1 MWNSSEKKRI
11 IRRDLLLLFPQPL
24 CVFQERCDEKLGRSS
39 EKGRTIRPHL
49 MKMNASLARNLP
61 TNHTVEARGASYGI
75 KPELLRTSA
84 HRAHYSGFKR
94 FIFLPLK
101 KNDLILVRWLD
112 YISPHQGFIGFKVCV
127 YCVEVTKLTPTR
139 FFMLQ
144 KRAVGII
151 NLSKWLSVY

>member
-1 MWNSSEKKRI
+1 MKLKWEETRRPPWSAASFSSASLRLPREVWWE
-11 IRRDLLLLFPQPL
+11 IRPL
-24 CVFQERCDEKLGRSS
+24 VR
-39 EKGRTIRPHL
+39 KGRTIRPHL

-61 TNHTVEARGASYGI
+61 TNHTAEARGASYCI
-75 KPELLRTSA
+75 KPELLWTSA
-84 HRAHYSGFKR
+84 HCAHYSGFKR

-112 YISPHQGFIGFKVCV
+112 YISPHQGYIGFKVCV